1 MWNVDSTTNVSNDIW
16 QGRWNTQ
23 NSEWIENENY
33 FITFKA
39 VDLVGNSYIAAPVI
53 VKLDNQD
60 DESPI
65 GYIKNPITGQTVDG
79 LVSIEVEAT
88 DNKAIQYVSIFI
100 NNEIKITHL
109 SEPFNYNWNTELE
122 PDDLVCSIYAVIVD
136 VDNNRTTIPP
146 ISVTVNKF
154 TEHNEEIYEAWKS
167 CWQELEGSEHAASDM
182 KYIWS
187 YQIND
192 GEVYYIGINIWPSK
206 ETRAAFVES
215 GGPEKFLVELTK
227 LFEEKTGMTIDE
239 ANENREM
246 NLELP
251 GMDIQISNL

>member
-1 MWNVDSTTNVSNDIW
+1 ME
-16 QGRWNTQ
+16 Q
-23 NSEWIENENY
+23 
-33 FITFKA
+33 
-39 VDLVGNSYIAAPVI
+39 
-53 VKLDNQD
+53 
-60 DESPI
+60 
-65 GYIKNPITGQTVDG
+65 
-79 LVSIEVEAT
+79 
-88 DNKAIQYVSIFI
+88 
-100 NNEIKITHL
+100 
-109 SEPFNYNWNTELE
+109 
-122 PDDLVCSIYAVIVD
+122 
-136 VDNNRTTIPP
+136 

-154 TEHNEEIYEAWKS
+154 PDHNEEIYEAWKS

-227 LFEEKTGMTIDE
+227 LFEEKTGMSIDE

>member
-1 MWNVDSTTNVSNDIW
+1 ME
-16 QGRWNTQ
+16 Q
-23 NSEWIENENY
+23 
-33 FITFKA
+33 
-39 VDLVGNSYIAAPVI
+39 
-53 VKLDNQD
+53 
-60 DESPI
+60 
-65 GYIKNPITGQTVDG
+65 
-79 LVSIEVEAT
+79 
-88 DNKAIQYVSIFI
+88 
-100 NNEIKITHL
+100 
-109 SEPFNYNWNTELE
+109 
-122 PDDLVCSIYAVIVD
+122 
-136 VDNNRTTIPP
+136 

-154 TEHNEEIYEAWKS
+154 PEHNEEIYEAWKS

-206 ETRAAFVES
+206 ETRAAFVGS

-227 LFEEKTGMTIDE
+227 LFQEKTGMSIDE
-239 ANENREM
+239 ANEIREM